1 MACWLHF
8 FKGYIS
14 KCIVGSFFFGSSP
27 PCDPSDTGNGALLP
41 EADSLAIKFNW
52 VNCLVWVLH
61 EAARSFCLAV
71 ESFELDGSSAVL
83 AVAWNERVCIN
94 DINVSLIEYMLKPP
108 K

>member
-1 MACWLHF
+1 MDLLLGTFQSAL
-8 FKGYIS
+8 S
-14 KCIVGSFFFGSSP
+14 VVSSSP

-83 AVAWNERVCIN
+83 AVAWNGK
-94 DINVSLIEYMLKPP
+94 DMHQ
-108 K
+108 